1 MSAEENETKSPPQE
15 DAGETDSR
23 VSVPP
28 VSAPIEEPVAS
39 DAPTP
44 RPPLA
49 NSRLLWLLT
58 ALPLLGVV
66 ELTAHIWQT
75 HSVVPEDDWRAAKAL
90 VEKKGVSK
98 NDLIV
103 FAPDWAD
110 PLGREYFGND
120 LASLER
126 EGRADETSFVK
137 AYEVS
142 IRGKHRPELAG
153 WKKVGEEKVGAISVT
168 TLENPA
174 PATVIDDLFTHMR
187 EGGMTVAHIDDH
199 ESPCP
204 LVHTNASSGGLWF
217 GPATPGDR
225 FSCGATS
232 VGISV
237 LHALDHSARKCFF
250 APPDKANAILRIRFQ
265 DVAFGTV
272 IHGHHGLQHE
282 AERDKKGAPVTLTF
296 RYGDRTLG
304 KAVHLDGTGW
314 FGFEIPTPELQGQK
328 GELTVDVSTTNAH
341 RRHYCFQADT
351 R

>member
-1 MSAEENETKSPPQE
+1 MSAEENETKSLPHE
-15 DAGETDSR
+15 DAGESDSR
-23 VSVPP
+23 ASVPP
-28 VSAPIEEPVAS
+28 VSAPASDPVVS

-44 RPPLA
+44 RPTLV
-49 NSRLLWLLT
+49 NGRLLWLLT
-58 ALPLLGVV
+58 ALPLIGAV
-66 ELTAHIWQT
+66 ELFAHLFQT
-75 HSVVPEDDWRAAKAL
+75 HDVVPESDWKAAKAAI
-90 VEKKGVSK
+90 EKKGLAK
-98 NDLIV
+98 NELLV

-110 PLGREYFGND
+110 PLGRAHFGNE

-142 IRGKHRPELAG
+142 IRGKHRPELAS
-153 WKKVGEEKVGAISVT
+153 WKKSGEERVGAITIST
-168 TLENPA
+168 FENPS
-174 PATVIDDLFTHMR
+174 PATVIDDLFSHMR
-187 EGGMTVAHIDDH
+187 EGGMTVTHIDDH

-204 LVHTNASSGGLWF
+204 LVRASSASGGLWF

-237 LHALDHSARKCFF
+237 LHALDHSARKIFF
-250 APPDKANAILRIRFQ
+250 APVDKANAILRIRFQ
-265 DVAFGTV
+265 DVTFGTV

-304 KAVHLDGTGW
+304 KAVHADGAGW
-314 FGFEIPTPELQGQK
+314 SGFEIPTPELQGQK
-328 GELTVDVSTTNAH
+328 GELTVDVSASNAH
-341 RRHYCFQADT
+341 RRHYGFQADT